1 MVKCMDSNV
10 RVHDIVGK
18 TIVSEQTGRKFGEVA
33 DLTFISETGEL
44 MNLLL
49 SQPTKHT
56 AELQLQEDEHG
67 AFLIPFSAVKSV
79 GDFVIVTEKE
89 IF

>member
-1 MVKCMDSNV
+1 MDQNI
-10 RVHDIVGK
+10 RVQDIVGK

-44 MNLLL
+44 MNILLT
-49 SQPTKHT
+49 QPTKHT
-56 AELQLQEDEHG
+56 AELQLQEDESG
-67 AFLIPFSAVKSV
+67 RYLVPFSAVKSV